1 MLERVMLL
9 AEEYR
14 IKQGEEALGKK
25 KFLDLVAQF
34 FPRYS
39 DEYKLIKQAFV
50 ETGKTLEGR
59 YREGE
64 KPDAALSHPTAV
76 AVLLMV
82 YLGVRDWRWIV
93 AALLHDNIE
102 DYRHEWSVERIAQDY
117 HPDIAID
124 VWVVSKP
131 LVSGFGGN
139 KQRRDEFFR
148 QQLVRA
154 DWSQKVLKLCDRLH
168 NLITIWAKAR
178 KKRIQKVEET
188 RVFYIPYLA
197 RPLGVFVEELE
208 EACSAALIESD
219 HMED

>member
-9 AEEYR
+9 TEEYR
-14 IKQGEEALGKK
+14 IKHGEEAMGKK

-39 DEYKLIKQAFV
+39 DEYKLIKQAFL
-50 ETGKTLEGR
+50 ETARTLEGQ
-59 YREGE
+59 YRAGG
-64 KPDAALSHPTAV
+64 DAALSHPVAV
-76 AVLLMV
+76 AILLLV
-82 YLGVRDWRWIV
+82 YLGIRDWRRVI

-102 DYRHEWSVERIAQDY
+102 DYRYEWSVERIARDF

-139 KQRRDEFFR
+139 KYRRDEFFR

-154 DWSQKVLKLCDRLH
+154 DRHQKILKLCDRLH
-168 NLITIWAKAR
+168 NLITIWAKTK
-178 KKRIQKVEET
+178 KKRVQKVDET

-197 RPLGVFVEELE
+197 IPTDVLVEELE
-208 EACSAALIESD
+208 EACSSALIESD